1 MEGTLKSDVYQNR
14 SDARRFLVYRD
25 DVTGKAGQ
33 WTLVKQVGFHT
44 VPGLDI
50 SDIVLDS
57 EDSLYVL
64 QRSWNSETGNKVAL
78 SYVSGLNGAPDVSG
92 VANLNDP
99 KNASEFVKSRQIGEL
114 DKLPDLGASA
124 KPGAHQANPL
134 MDNYEGLVI
143 TNLDQLATPD
153 ASWYRGDGEYKAAI
167 SIISDDNY
175 SATQTTRILDVEAEP
190 FRKTA
195 AGFDDSASGRLSQYV
210 TALGRND
217 RLDYWSANGFSDGT
231 GTSEP
236 IAFGGLSST
245 AYNRK
250 LGQYVSA
257 MDNHGTDV
265 ARLWLLGNDL
275 DKAAPTGSI
284 VLTDENGTPYNGE
297 TTDDEGLGVLPNGDF
312 LLTSEGHPNAA
323 EGEHEQPKIRIFGID
338 GRQKDELPVPELF
351 DINCRGQAVH
361 NKSLEA
367 LTVSPSGHQIVVG
380 NEYALKNDSPSG
392 KDIATTARRAL
403 VYRDDVKGAKGQW
416 KLVKQVAFKAA
427 DVNMGI
433 TEFAAIG
440 EDGFLVLE
448 RSWDQTHGY
457 GIKLAYAHGIAAAPD
472 VSDVASLSK
481 SADSSFLPVTELA
494 DFGGKL
500 TLGAQF
506 KPNAQYMDAN
516 PLLDNF
522 EDLVITHTDDNGR
535 LDLSLL
541 TDNNFDTTETTR
553 IVNVQIDRS
562 VFVAD
567 PSNGDGQQHGA
578 TIQRPSGAGLGGST
592 VRLAHTGAAV
602 TAVFMLAVV
611 TLTSGLVL
619 IAGRRLRISRE

>member
-1 MEGTLKSDVYQNR
+1 
-14 SDARRFLVYRD
+14 
-25 DVTGKAGQ
+25 
-33 WTLVKQVGFHT
+33 
-44 VPGLDI
+44 
-50 SDIVLDS
+50 
-57 EDSLYVL
+57 
-64 QRSWNSETGNKVAL
+64 
-78 SYVSGLNGAPDVSG
+78 
-92 VANLNDP
+92 
-99 KNASEFVKSRQIGEL
+99 
-114 DKLPDLGASA
+114 
-124 KPGAHQANPL
+124 

-190 FRKTA
+190 FQKTA

-338 GRQKDELPVPELF
+338 GRQKNELPVPELF

-481 SADSSFLPVTELA
+481 SADSSFLPVTERR
-494 DFGGKL
+494 FRR
-500 TLGAQF
+500 Q
-506 KPNAQYMDAN
+506 
-516 PLLDNF
+516 
-522 EDLVITHTDDNGR
+522 
-535 LDLSLL
+535 
-541 TDNNFDTTETTR
+541 
-553 IVNVQIDRS
+553 
-562 VFVAD
+562 AD
-567 PSNGDGQQHGA
+567 PWRPVQAECAIHGRQPVA
-578 TIQRPSGAGLGGST
+578 
-592 VRLAHTGAAV
+592 
-602 TAVFMLAVV
+602 
-611 TLTSGLVL
+611 
-619 IAGRRLRISRE
+619 

>member
-1 MEGTLKSDVYQNR
+1 M
-14 SDARRFLVYRD
+14 
-25 DVTGKAGQ
+25 
-33 WTLVKQVGFHT
+33 
-44 VPGLDI
+44 
-50 SDIVLDS
+50 
-57 EDSLYVL
+57 
-64 QRSWNSETGNKVAL
+64 
-78 SYVSGLNGAPDVSG
+78 
-92 VANLNDP
+92 
-99 KNASEFVKSRQIGEL
+99 
-114 DKLPDLGASA
+114 
-124 KPGAHQANPL
+124 
-134 MDNYEGLVI
+134 
-143 TNLDQLATPD
+143 
-153 ASWYRGDGEYKAAI
+153 
-167 SIISDDNY
+167 
-175 SATQTTRILDVEAEP
+175 
-190 FRKTA
+190 
-195 AGFDDSASGRLSQYV
+195 
-210 TALGRND
+210 
-217 RLDYWSANGFSDGT
+217 
-231 GTSEP
+231 
-236 IAFGGLSST
+236 
-245 AYNRK
+245 
-250 LGQYVSA
+250 
-257 MDNHGTDV
+257 
-265 ARLWLLGNDL
+265 
-275 DKAAPTGSI
+275 
-284 VLTDENGTPYNGE
+284 
-297 TTDDEGLGVLPNGDF
+297 
-312 LLTSEGHPNAA
+312 
-323 EGEHEQPKIRIFGID
+323 
-338 GRQKDELPVPELF
+338 
-351 DINCRGQAVH
+351 
-361 NKSLEA
+361 
-367 LTVSPSGHQIVVG
+367 
-380 NEYALKNDSPSG
+380 
-392 KDIATTARRAL
+392 
-403 VYRDDVKGAKGQW
+403 KGAKGQW

-522 EDLVITHTDDNGR
+522 EDLVITHADDNGR

-562 VFVAD
+562 AFVAD

-602 TAVFMLAVV
+602 TAVFMLAAV